1 MEALKR
7 YDVCYGTSFK
17 VECPTGSGNL
27 MRLSDVAMEL
37 SRRLVSVFLPD
48 KLGHRPCHGSEKRY
62 AAEEDWNQL
71 VLFYE
76 YFDPE
81 TGRGCGA
88 R

>member
-1 MEALKR
+1 
-7 YDVCYGTSFK
+7 
-17 VECPTGSGNL
+17 
-27 MRLSDVAMEL
+27 MRLRDVSMEL

-48 KLGHRPCHGSEKRY
+48 KLGYRLCHGNEDRY
-62 AAEEDWNQL
+62 ATDEDWNRL

-81 TGRGCGA
+81 SGRGCGA

>member
-1 MEALKR
+1 
-7 YDVCYGTSFK
+7 
-17 VECPTGSGNL
+17 
-27 MRLSDVAMEL
+27 MRLRDVSMEL

-48 KLGHRPCHGSEKRY
+48 EQGHRPCHGSEERY
-62 AAEEDWNQL
+62 ATDEDWNQL

-76 YFDPE
+76 YFEPE